1 MNINIDL
8 KNIESALNEFNKNVL
23 SEDLNNYL
31 IYNFNN
37 QKLINKS
44 IIINIK
50 GINNKEDQLHLTEV
64 ISNYYQTKTNF
75 FNKLDTID
83 NLVHFILGIIGTII
97 ILISHEFN
105 FLLSEL
111 FLIAGWVIIW
121 EIVYDI
127 LFNEIKRKRKKKIY
141 NLLSKAK
148 INFI

>member
-8 KNIESALNEFNKNVL
+8 KNIESALNEFNKNIL

-31 IYNFNN
+31 IYNLNN

-121 EIVYDI
+121 
-127 LFNEIKRKRKKKIY
+127 
-141 NLLSKAK
+141 
-148 INFI
+148 